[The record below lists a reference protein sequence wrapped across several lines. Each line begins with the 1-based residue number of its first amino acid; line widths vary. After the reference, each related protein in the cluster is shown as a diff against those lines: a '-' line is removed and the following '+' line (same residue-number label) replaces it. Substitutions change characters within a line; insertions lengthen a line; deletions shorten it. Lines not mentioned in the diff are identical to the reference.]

1 MRGRRL
7 ADGFSLLWMAS
18 SADVQGMGQR
28 ERFVIFLVGALL
40 GVMLLLGGKSCGSEK
55 KQQMRQV
62 RSALSMAPMMYDY
75 AVMKKGFYGKYV
87 LFERVDAGAAGAHVR
102 TVVTG
107 GTRRYAPEGR
117 ELPEEHIYIKETYPA
132 GVALTEVGPV
142 EVYEFTYADRIAVTL
157 RPGHLAAEVAL
168 QSGDVAA
175 VWPGHEELLIRLD
188 AWRKLPGGAPW
199 GKLESLVR
207 ELNGHPAL
215 ASAHLVRID
224 WLAEADLIRANS
236 PK

>member
-1 MRGRRL
+1 
-7 ADGFSLLWMAS
+7 
-18 SADVQGMGQR
+18 MGQR

-75 AVMKKGFYGKYV
+75 AVMKKGFYGRFV
-87 LFERVDAGAAGAHVR
+87 LFEQVAETKGGAKVR
-102 TVVTG
+102 TLVTG
-107 GTRRYAPEGR
+107 GTRRYTPEGR

-132 GVALTEVGPV
+132 GVALAEAGPV
-142 EVYEFTYADRIAVTL
+142 EAYEFSYADRIAVTL
-157 RPGHLAAEVAL
+157 KPGHQAAEISL

-175 VWPGHEELLIRLD
+175 AWPGHEEVLIRLD

-199 GKLESLVR
+199 AKREELVR
-207 ELNGHPAL
+207 ELNGHPAV

-224 WLAEADLIRANS
+224 WVAEADLIRANS